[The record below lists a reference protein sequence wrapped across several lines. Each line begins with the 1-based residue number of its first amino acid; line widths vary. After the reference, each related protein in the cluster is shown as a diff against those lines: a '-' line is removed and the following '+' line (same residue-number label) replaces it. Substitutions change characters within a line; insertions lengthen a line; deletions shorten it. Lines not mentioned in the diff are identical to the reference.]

1 MRLPLEIIDMSSAN
15 APTPQHSGKPSHV
28 PRLILIG
35 VCVLLVIL
43 AVYGIISRVRAAH
56 ALKDDTD
63 RNAVATVNITTA
75 KSAPKDQQIT
85 LPGTVASWQDAQI
98 YARTTGYV
106 AKWDVDIGA
115 HVKKGQRLAEL
126 DTPDV
131 DNQLLQGKAQMRT
144 DIANMNFA
152 KITADRYDKLVKQ
165 GLVATQTGD
174 QYDAQYK
181 ADVATVQADEA
192 NVAHLQN
199 LEDFK
204 YITAPFDGVI
214 TQRNLDIGAL
224 VDAGSTGSDMFVI
237 ADTSVLRVYV
247 DVPEVYAASVQIGMP
262 AQVSLNTYGAKPIT
276 GTVARTANA
285 LDATS
290 RTLRTEIDVNNASQD
305 LVPGVYANVKL
316 AASTTTTNFIVPSNV
331 LLFRSEGLRV
341 ALVDDQQHIRLQPV
355 TMGRDFGSK
364 VEIVDGLKDNDRI
377 VISPSD
383 SIYEGQPV
391 HVEQNDN
398 NKNDQPPQQNAPK

>member
-1 MRLPLEIIDMSSAN
+1 MMRLPREITNMSSAN
-15 APTPQHSGKPSHV
+15 APTPHHSGKPSHGA
-28 PRLILIG
+28 RLVLIG
-35 VCVLLVIL
+35 LGVALVVL
-43 AVYGIISRVRAAH
+43 AAYGIISRIH
-56 ALKDDTD
+56 ARHELTDDTN
-63 RNAVATVNITTA
+63 RNAIATVAVTTT
-75 KSAPKDQQIT
+75 KSAPKDQQLT

-115 HVKKGQRLAEL
+115 RVKKGQRLAEL

-131 DNQLLQGKAQMRT
+131 DNELLQGKAQMRT

-152 KITADRYDKLVKQ
+152 KITADRYDQLVKQ

-204 YITAPFDGVI
+204 YIIAPFDGVI

-224 VDAGSTGSDMFVI
+224 VDAGSTGADMFVI
-237 ADTSVLRVYV
+237 ADTSTLRVFV
-247 DVPEVYAASVQIGMP
+247 DVPETYAASIKIGMP
-262 AQVSLNTYGAKPIT
+262 AQVGLNTYGAKPIT
-276 GTVARTANA
+276 GTVARTADA
-285 LDATS
+285 LDATT
-290 RTLRTEIDVNNASQD
+290 RTLRTEIDVDNASQA

-316 AASTTTTNFIVPSNV
+316 AVSTATNNFIVPANT
-331 LLFRSEGLRV
+331 LLFRAEGMRV
-341 ALVDDQQHIRLQPV
+341 ALVDDQQRVHLQPV
-355 TMGRDFGSK
+355 TIGRDFGST
-364 VEIVDGLKDNDRI
+364 VEIVEGLQDNDHI
-377 VISPSD
+377 VISPPD
-383 SIYEGQPV
+383 SMYEGQQV
-391 HVEQNDN
+391 NIAKNDN
-398 NKNDQPPQQNAPK
+398 KQPQQAAPK